1 MTKKLKNKFHLYFR
15 YIIIS
20 LAISIAIFA
29 GIFYFNLNNYMSS
42 NGEQVVYKNDM
53 YILRGKPTDLQ
64 KDLFK
69 ELTSQLD
76 KKVEFDFDA
85 VELVVKNFVADYY
98 TWSNKQGAY
107 DIGGSEFVFSKENLN
122 FKQNARRYF
131 YSDMAAFI
139 NEDVSISDLIEVESV
154 TTTEADFA
162 VAYEHYGTS
171 YLTYYVEASWV
182 YKENANIDFS
192 VFPTSAVFTLV
203 FSEDG
208 RYEIVRFY

>member
-1 MTKKLKNKFHLYFR
+1 MTKKQKNKLHLYFR
-15 YIIIS
+15 YIIVILTLS
-20 LAISIAIFA
+20 VAIFA
-29 GIFYFNLNNYMSS
+29 GIFYFNLNNYISS

-53 YILRGKPTDLQ
+53 YTLRGKPTKLQ

-69 ELTSQLD
+69 ELSNQLD
-76 KKVEFDFDA
+76 KKIEFDFDA

-107 DIGGSEFVFSKENLN
+107 DIGGSEFIFSKENLN

-131 YSDMAAFI
+131 YSNMVAYI
-139 NEDVSISDLIEVESV
+139 NDEVSISDLIEVESV
-154 TTTEADFA
+154 STNQADFA
-162 VAYEHYGTS
+162 AEYEHYGTK

-182 YKENANIDFS
+182 YKENPNLDLSA
-192 VFPTSAVFTLV
+192 FPTSAVFTLV